1 MSKAIYIPE
10 NGTLIKHNK
19 MYEVVNGQNHKILK
33 GYIVEPVHYTILEYI
48 ESTGTQYIDTGFK
61 PNQNTK
67 VEAEYAW
74 ISGNSAV
81 CGVRESNTGFLL
93 YHESNLVYTMYGT
106 TYASTGVTASANKAT
121 AVMDGVARIVTIGE
135 NSVSL
140 ASATFQMNYPMYLF
154 GYSESGTADSKGSIR
169 LYSCKIYDNGTLIR
183 DYVPCK
189 DTTGAVGLYDKVAGK
204 FYTNAGTGTFTAG
217 AETDVRHTKSVA
229 KLFYSGNTGIRFSGS
244 SELLQYTIDGNVY
257 NVMRIKGTGVLSIS
271 GDDPVPVFLVGG
283 GSGGCTPSDSF
294 PAPIGGSGGFVFF
307 GELAPADYNVLIG
320 AGGAQNA
327 NGGDTVVTD
336 ADGAE
341 VLKAEGGN
349 FNGPGGSGGGGASD
363 PANLATSSSM
373 KLVAPQEGC
382 NVSTVPFGITDLQP
396 HSAGGGSGASKRY
409 TNSNN
414 LLGNGGDGGTNGN
427 AGEAGS
433 KYTGS
438 NLNNAEEG
446 VGGEKGGGTGGD
458 FSGTNSTAVAA
469 TSATFYGSAG
479 GAGASLF
486 NNSTGKV
493 SGSAGGR
500 GYQGCMYL
508 IWNEDG
514 VLFEWEPFRIVTQP
528 VGGTSPCLMTCEAT
542 GEGVTYQWQKGSTI
556 LGMTSWS
563 DISGATS
570 NTYEG
575 TATSSWSATKYRCKV
590 TDASGAVF
598 YSDEVSVTK

>member
-217 AETDVRHTKSVA
+217 AETDVRHTKSVT
-229 KLFYSGNTGIRFSGS
+229 KLFYSAGPSVLYTGTHTLTQIEKDGMTYNLLTMTGSGVLTIECADDDTEGIRVWICG
-244 SELLQYTIDGNVY
+244 G
-257 NVMRIKGTGVLSIS
+257 GTGGYGGYTKKTGEYPIYSYRKKP
-271 GDDPVPVFLVGG
+271 GNG
-283 GSGGCTPSDSF
+283 GSGGYTLDGTLPSGVY
-294 PAPIGGSGGFVFF
+294 AVT
-307 GELAPADYNVLIG
+307 IG
-320 AGGAQNA
+320 AGGV
-327 NGGDTVVTD
+327 GGKGYAVETSAPATCTPVAGSDTTITS
-336 ADGAE
+336 ADGTTITAP
-341 VLKAEGGN
+341 GGTTTD
-349 FNGPGGSGGGGASD
+349 GGSGGGGAMIERD
-363 PANLATSSSM
+363 DGGQTYN
-373 KLVAPQEGC
+373 APFKGDGI
-382 NVSTVPFGITDLQP
+382 SKYPFSINSLYA
-396 HSAGGGSGASKRY
+396 HCAGGAGGSYAAP
-409 TNSNN
+409 SNPYHG
-414 LLGNGGDGGTNGN
+414 GNGGSNGSGGYGKV
-427 AGEAGS
+427 G
-433 KYTGS
+433 YTLS
-438 NLNNAEEG
+438 DSMYL
-446 VGGEKGGGTGGD
+446 KGTGGD
-458 FSGTNSTAVAA
+458 RGGGAGADNGNMTTNAA
-469 TSATFYGSAG
+469 GAGGNATFYGSGGGGGGATSNDLGSSSIYGGAG
-479 GAGASLF
+479 GAG
-486 NNSTGKV
+486 
-493 SGSAGGR
+493 
-500 GYQGCMYL
+500 YQGVAYAL
-508 IWNEDG
+508 W
-514 VLFEWEPFRIVTQP
+514 PK
-528 VGGTSPCLMTCEAT
+528 S
-542 GEGVTYQWQKGSTI
+542 
-556 LGMTSWS
+556 
-563 DISGATS
+563 
-570 NTYEG
+570 
-575 TATSSWSATKYRCKV
+575 
-590 TDASGAVF
+590 
-598 YSDEVSVTK
+598 